1 MFLYSVKL
9 FTVGR
14 VSRDFAQVRVDII
27 NSNIIWVIVQYR
39 FYLQTKVI
47 VISYYQPLSWILLCF
62 SSTSQEIKQC
72 WDLLSFHSFLF

>member
-27 NSNIIWVIVQYR
+27 NSNIIWVIV
-39 FYLQTKVI
+39 
-47 VISYYQPLSWILLCF
+47 
-62 SSTSQEIKQC
+62 
-72 WDLLSFHSFLF
+72 SFLFAN